1 MNVQRLQAI
10 ALILSA
16 VILLLGLVVP
26 GTSIFYVSSVI
37 GILLFM
43 VGIPAIYSAQPS
55 GWIGLLGIIL
65 LELSALIALG
75 FRLDLVSSD
84 LGGSL
89 SLISA
94 VLGMLGAVI
103 FGWITIRDHV
113 FPAWVGWV
121 FLVQGPLNFITGL
134 TGFGSSGRAIPILI
148 SLLQAVALIAY
159 GYFLYQI

>member
-1 MNVQRLQAI
+1 MNIRRLQAI
-10 ALILSA
+10 ALLLSA

-26 GTSIFYVSSVI
+26 GTSIFYASSAI

-43 VGIPAIYSAQPS
+43 VGIPAVYSAQPS

-65 LELSALIALG
+65 MELSALIALG

-84 LGGSL
+84 HGPSL

-103 FGWITIRDHV
+103 LGWITIRDHV

-121 FLVQGPLNFITGL
+121 FLVQGLLNFIIGL
-134 TGFGSSGRAIPILI
+134 IGFGSPGRAIPILL
-148 SLLQAVALIAY
+148 SLLQAVALTAY
-159 GYFLYQI
+159 GYFLRQM